1 MRWILSTLLI
11 LGVIQT
17 KAQQLS
23 LTEMET
29 VFKTE
34 SIDSLNIF
42 LNSKKYFLVNRNY
55 NKSNEG
61 IALWAFQS
69 NQNIDINFRITP
81 FVRKL
86 SKFHTSKKYGASNT
100 VIEYFIDSTIFE
112 SMYNQLKSISLDKI
126 KVDINKY
133 NNSITYRFT
142 VVDKYFANLARIKQ
156 QNIIFGGEKIMSEY
170 FTLTIST
177 YSPKKAT
184 SFLFRAVDY

>member
-69 NQNIDINFRITP
+69 NQNIDLNI
-81 FVRKL
+81 L
-86 SKFHTSKKYGASNT
+86 L
-100 VIEYFIDSTIFE
+100 D
-112 SMYNQLKSISLDKI
+112 LKH
-126 KVDINKY
+126 
-133 NNSITYRFT
+133 
-142 VVDKYFANLARIKQ
+142 RIK
-156 QNIIFGGEKIMSEY
+156 N
-170 FTLTIST
+170 TI
-177 YSPKKAT
+177 
-184 SFLFRAVDY
+184 